1 MRINKKELLQ
11 IVTENAYFAKRA
23 ELENKDVEAKKESF
37 NKWVEVAEARKRISA
52 EELQEAINLGF
63 KTAEAEFKRNNVEAE
78 EINQEEQPIDVEK
91 AVSEVVEKSMHAGQ
105 VQLQGIGWH
114 DGIPAKDLK
123 VGDELVWNYGYKSK
137 ILGMMP
143 SKTGKTITFEEL
155 CEDGKKYTRRM
166 NASRLVVRA

>member
-52 EELQEAINLGF
+52 EELQSAIDLGF
-63 KTAEAEFKRNNVEAE
+63 KTAEAEVKRNKVVEE
-78 EINQEEQPIDVEK
+78 ERQPEEQPVDVEK
-91 AVSEVVEKSMHAGQ
+91 AISEIAEENTHANQ
-105 VQLQGIGWH
+105 VQLQGLGWFE
-114 DGIPAKDLK
+114 GVPAKDLK
-123 VGDELVWNYGYKSK
+123 IGDVLIWNYGHKSK
-137 ILGMMP
+137 VLSMMP

-155 CEDGKKYTRRM
+155 YEDGKTYPRRM